1 VKPRSN
7 FLVPD
12 SLAFALNAAAEA
24 IAAVIGGR
32 TPEPNFAR
40 VPAAVRPAVMDLALG
55 TLRAFGRGDFILG
68 RLMPKPTQDAHLRG
82 LLLTA
87 LNRLETR
94 PQDAHTT
101 VDQAVTV
108 ASELPGGRYTGL
120 TNAVLRNFLR
130 RRDEL
135 LSAAEADPV
144 ARYRHPAW
152 WIEMLRADHPTGWEA
167 ALLAGNQ
174 HPPMALR
181 VNRRRAELATM
192 QGELTAAGIATRAL
206 GDEALL
212 LEKPLPVEKL
222 PGFAAGRLSVQDAGA
237 QRAAHLLD
245 LADGQRVLDACAAP
259 GGKTGHMLEL
269 AQLDLL
275 ALEAEATRA
284 RRVTENL
291 ERLGLQST
299 VKVADCRDLDS
310 WWDGR
315 PFDRILAD
323 VPCSASGVA
332 RRHADIKWLRRREDV
347 AKFAKSQ
354 AQIMDALWRALTPG
368 GKMLYCT
375 CSVFSLENGRQV
387 DAFVGRHADARR
399 LPTGGDSLERQL
411 LPDADHDG
419 FYYAL
424 LEKAA

>member
-1 VKPRSN
+1 MKPRSN

>member
-1 VKPRSN
+1 MKPRSN
-7 FLVPD
+7 FLAPD

-40 VPAAVRPAVMDLALG
+40 VPVAARPAVMDLALG

-82 LLLTA
+82 LLLAA

-152 WIEMLRADHPTGWEA
+152 WIEMLRRDHPNTWEG

-181 VNRRRAELATM
+181 VNRRRADVATT
-192 QGELTAAGIATRAL
+192 QAELTAAGITTRAL

-212 LEKPLPVEKL
+212 LEKPQAVEKL

-269 AQLDLL
+269 ANVDLL
-275 ALEAEATRA
+275 ALEAEAARA

-291 ERLGLQST
+291 NRLGLRAT
-299 VKVADCRDLDS
+299 VKVADCRELDA

-347 AKFAKSQ
+347 AKFARSQ
-354 AQIMDALWRALTPG
+354 AQIMDALWQAVTPG

-375 CSVFSLENGRQV
+375 CSVFSLENGVQV

-399 LPTGGDSLERQL
+399 LPTGGDSLECQL